1 MSRKSYR
8 VKFAGGAGFELAGII
23 DRPDTTAA
31 VPVLVLSHCFTC
43 NKDLKA
49 IVRISR
55 ALAQRGIAV
64 LRYDMT
70 GLGGSSGDF
79 SQTNF
84 STNVADLKAAIAF
97 ADSEVGDVHA
107 LMGHSFGGAASLAV
121 ASECS
126 SLPSK
131 DSSPAAEKKLGCVI
145 ALAAPSDTSHLASLL
160 LRMNPAIE
168 KDGEGEVSIGGYRWQ
183 IDSQMVDD
191 FRSHRLP
198 DLIANIRIPTMV
210 LHSPVDQTVGFDH
223 ALRIMS
229 LINQTEASE
238 TENSDPAQSK
248 PLCSLV
254 SLDGADHLLSQH
266 AHDIEFVSDLTAAMV
281 HRHCRP

>member
-55 ALAQRGIAV
+55 GLAERGIAV

-97 ADSEVGDVHA
+97 ANSEIGDVHA

-121 ASECS
+121 ASEYS
-126 SLPSK
+126 TDAS
-131 DSSPAAEKKLGCVI
+131 DKLGCVI
-145 ALAAPSDTSHLASLL
+145 ALAAPSDTSHLANLL

-168 KDGEGEVSIGGYRWQ
+168 NDGQGEVSIGGFRWQ
-183 IDSQMVDD
+183 IDSQMVAD
-191 FRSHRLP
+191 FRRHDLP
-198 DLIANIRIPTMV
+198 DRISKIRIPTMV
-210 LHSPVDQTVGFDH
+210 MHSPVDETVGFDH

-229 LINQTEASE
+229 LINQSDVSEMDASSS
-238 TENSDPAQSK
+238 THGK

-254 SLDGADHLLSQH
+254 SLDGADHLLAQH
-266 AHDIEFVSDLTAAMV
+266 AHDIEYVSDLAAAMV
-281 HRHCRP
+281 RRYCRP

>member
-8 VKFAGGAGFELAGII
+8 VKFEGGSGFELAGII

-55 ALAQRGIAV
+55 ALAERGIAV

-97 ADSEVGDVHA
+97 ADAEVGDVHA

-121 ASECS
+121 ASEFS
-126 SLPSK
+126 S
-131 DSSPAAEKKLGCVI
+131 DVNNKLCCVI

-168 KDGEGEVSIGGYRWQ
+168 VDGEGEVSIGGIRWQ
-183 IDSQMVDD
+183 IDSQMVAD
-191 FRSHRLP
+191 FRSHRLA
-198 DLIANIRIPTMV
+198 DLITNIRIPTLVM
-210 LHSPVDQTVGFDH
+210 HSPVDETVGFDH

-229 LINQTEASE
+229 LINQSEASE
-238 TENSDPAQSK
+238 ADASAPSKSK
-248 PLCSLV
+248 PLCSLA
-254 SLDGADHLLSQH
+254 SLDGADHLLAQH
-266 AHDIEFVSDLTAAMV
+266 AHDIEYVSDLAAAMV
-281 HRHCRP
+281 RRYCRP